1 MQLVSSLRESS
12 PGRGWTDLLLR
23 TKKPLEFLEVGSL
36 LGGFAALA
44 VTTLVAFD
52 WYACLVH
59 VIVHGTEVHSPSSTD
74 YFCWMLTTPLGVEL
88 GAFWMLHGLILY

>member
-1 MQLVSSLRESS
+1 MDRSVA
-12 PGRGWTDLLLR
+12 G
-23 TKKPLEFLEVGSL
+23 TKKPLEFLEVGLL

-44 VTTLVAFD
+44 VTTLVTFD

-74 YFCWMLTTPLGVEL
+74 YLCRMLTTPLGVEL
-88 GAFWMLHGLILY
+88 GAFWMLHGFNPLLVVSLRFPV